1 MAKRN
6 WPDHEAVGLTI
17 TVDGHDFKIMDAKC
31 GPMWFNP
38 DDLNKNDVEI
48 HGTIKLRVKPVAGGA
63 ERRLPP
69 IDGKQLCE
77 WADSQRAIAAAPKLA
92 GGSE

>member
-6 WPDHEAVGLTI
+6 WPDHPAVGLTI
-17 TVDGHDFKIMDAKC
+17 TVDGHPFHVKDAKC

-38 DDLNKNDVEI
+38 DDLNKNDVTI

-63 ERRLPP
+63 ERWLPHFVCSAMARS
-69 IDGKQLCE
+69 LMT
-77 WADSQRAIAAAPKLA
+77 
-92 GGSE
+92 